1 MVEQKIAGSRIHHR
15 RPLNT
20 ERVAEVDP
28 ADDIM
33 IDAANDGWITHAAPG
48 DGYCW
53 VLGQVTVGFDIMP
66 DTAFHLQVWYN
77 VGAGNVVVF
86 DNYVGAAAAAQGVND
101 NSMGIG
107 QFHFPVGLKF
117 PSNAQ
122 MRVTLFHGDDVP
134 ASSLNVISWVEME
147 L

>member
-20 ERVAEVDP
+20 ERVAEVDV
-28 ADDIM
+28 ADSLM
-33 IDAANDGWITHAAPG
+33 IAAASDGAINHVAPG
-48 DGYCW
+48 AGFCW
-53 VLGQVTVGFDIMP
+53 VLGQVTVGLSIMP
-66 DTAFHLQVWYN
+66 TAAFHLQVWYN

-86 DNYVGAAAAAQGVND
+86 DNYVGAVAAGQAANN

-117 PSNAQ
+117 PANAEVE
-122 MRVTLFHGDDVP
+122 VTLFHGDDLP
-134 ASSLNVISWVEME
+134 ASSLNLTSWVEME

>member
-1 MVEQKIAGSRIHHR
+1 MVEQKIDGSRIHHR

-20 ERVAEVDP
+20 ERVAEVDSN
-28 ADDIM
+28 DDI
-33 IDAANDGWITHAAPG
+33 IAVPGDDGWITHVAPG

-53 VLGQVTVGFDIMP
+53 VLGQVTVGLDIMP
-66 DTAFHLQVWYN
+66 VTAFHLQVWYN

-86 DNYVGAAAAAQGVND
+86 DNYVGAVAAAQGVND

-107 QFHFPVGLKF
+107 QFHFPVGMKF
-117 PSNAQ
+117 PSNAEV
-122 MRVTLFHGDDVP
+122 RVTLFHGDDAP
-134 ASSLNVISWVEME
+134 SSSLNIISWVEME